1 MPRCT
6 NRADKNSNTITL
18 VTKIMLIPK
27 CALGHQP
34 LNLPPPSLSRQAP
47 PPPLNLQTVQG
58 PPTPTP
64 YLGNSPVYCFFVNPP
79 PLKLGFFSELL

>member
-47 PPPLNLQTVQG
+47 PPPLKSANC
-58 PPTPTP
+58 PR
-64 YLGNSPVYCFFVNPP
+64 PP
-79 PLKLGFFSELL
+79 PPPPPI

>member
-47 PPPLNLQTVQG
+47 P
-58 PPTPTP
+58 TPTP